1 MPNLQIRSRYPQG
14 LSLLELL
21 VAMSLGAFMLLG
33 IISLVASVSSTRTEL
48 ASTSEQIE
56 NGRYALQVFNED
68 VSLSGFYGKYHPGFG
83 AVTYTAPD
91 PCVTAVASLGFNN
104 VTAPVQMPLPL
115 NGFPYDSAS
124 SAPGL
129 TVPTCFSAEWKD
141 KSEILI
147 VRHVDPNSVA
157 VTAANIPA
165 ANTTPYLQISGC
177 DLDAVSFRFSTDRT
191 DLNMR
196 ENGCTASV
204 ATLTEAWPYLV
215 RAYFL
220 SPCNDCSGGGDGID
234 SLKVY
239 EYVGGTGAIRT
250 LVEDVEDIHFEY
262 GLDLNGDGGPDCYV
276 ANPTVDTKP
285 AACPVDASY
294 EWETT
299 DSLNWRNVVSVQ
311 VKMLVSG
318 GRSSSVNVSSKTYDL
333 GREVLGP
340 YSDDIRRQVYSTVIM
355 LPNVSG
361 VRE

>member
-1 MPNLQIRSRYPQG
+1 MRSEALKRQRG

-48 ASTSEQIE
+48 ANTSDQIE
-56 NGRYALQVFNED
+56 NGRYAIEVFNED
-68 VSLSGFYGKYHPGFG
+68 VSLAGFYGNYHPGLG
-83 AVTYTAPD
+83 AVTYTQPD
-91 PCVTAVASLGFNN
+91 PCVTAVANLGFNS
-104 VTAPVQMPLPL
+104 VTVPVQMPLPV
-115 NGFPYDSAS
+115 NGFPYDSAT

-129 TVPTCFSAEWKD
+129 TVPTCFSAQWKD

-177 DLDAVSFRFSTDRT
+177 NLDSVSFRFSTDRT
-191 DLNMR
+191 ALDMR
-196 ENGCTASV
+196 ENGCTTSAS
-204 ATLTEAWPYLV
+204 TLSEAWPYTV
-215 RAYFL
+215 RAYFI

-239 EYVGGTGAIRT
+239 EYVGGSGATRT
-250 LVEDVEDIHFEY
+250 LVENVEDIHFEY
-262 GLDLNGDGGPDCYV
+262 GLDLNEDGGPDCYV

-285 AACPVDASY
+285 AACPAGASY
-294 EWETT
+294 EWEAT
-299 DSLNWRNVVSVQ
+299 DSLNWQNVVSVQ
-311 VKMLVSG
+311 VKMLVKGGQSSG
-318 GRSSSVNVSSKTYDL
+318 VNVNNKTYNL

-340 YSDDIRRQVYSTVIM
+340 YSDGIRRQVYSTVIM